1 MTWLT
6 SAVGRTRTVGPAW
19 WCGPD
24 GPVHRVL
31 LPGSADHD
39 QCSRISCTGARAA
52 AHQSATS
59 RRWRLRAWHRRRLS
73 GAIWPAPDSAVVA
86 PIQPSHQRTGHV
98 NTRCCGAG
106 GGSATTAGAG
116 ARRRCDSSTPDT
128 ALGPTPDTSR
138 YGLSGCWLPSAL
150 ATGSSGPLVSLGRPW
165 GESLPPTGPAG
176 DRSCALMDRRWT
188 GEPMDRG
195 ADGPGTRVGDPA
207 GTCVP
212 IACVIVGLVDVGW
225 SRSMGRPR
233 PHAAGSA
240 GDLSVRLN

>member
-24 GPVHRVL
+24 GPVHRVH

-195 ADGPGTRVGDPA
+195 PALAIRQGPACRSPASSWAWSTLAGRGPWGVRGLTPQVPRAICPSGSTDTQRV
-207 GTCVP
+207 
-212 IACVIVGLVDVGW
+212 
-225 SRSMGRPR
+225 
-233 PHAAGSA
+233 
-240 GDLSVRLN
+240 